1 MRKLARFM
9 EKILQMKKSIVIM
22 IACFVAFVSQAQTA
36 AKFGFVD
43 TDYILG
49 KIPEYKAAQTELD
62 KQSIQWQKEIEAK
75 YTEIDKLYKAYQ
87 ADAVLLTDDMKK
99 KRESEIINKEKEA
112 KDLQKSRFGV
122 DGELYKKRV
131 ELVKPVQDK
140 VYNAIKTAA
149 EKKGL
154 GFILDKAGQVS
165 ILYANSKYD
174 ISDDVL
180 TILGYNK

>member
-9 EKILQMKKSIVIM
+9 EKISDMKRIIL
-22 IACFVAFVSQAQTA
+22 ILTTCFVALVSRAQTA
-36 AKFGFVD
+36 AKFGYVD

-62 KQSIQWQKEIEAK
+62 KQSIQWQKEIEGK

-140 VYNAIKTAA
+140 VYNAIKTCA

>member
-1 MRKLARFM
+1 M
-9 EKILQMKKSIVIM
+9 EKITVMKRKVIIL
-22 IACFVAFVSQAQTA
+22 IACFIGLLSHAQTA
-36 AKFGFVD
+36 AKFGYVD

-49 KIPEYKAAQTELD
+49 KIPEYKSAQTELD

-87 ADAVLLTDDMKK
+87 ADKVLLTEEMQK
-99 KRESEIINKEKEA
+99 KRENEIINKEKEA

-122 DGELYKKRV
+122 DGELYKKRI

-140 VYNAIKTAA
+140 VYNAIKTTA

-180 TILGYNK
+180 TLLGYNK

>member
-1 MRKLARFM
+1 M
-9 EKILQMKKSIVIM
+9 EKIIDMKKGILIIV
-22 IACFVAFVSQAQTA
+22 ATFLAFASQAQTA
-36 AKFGFVD
+36 AKFGYVD

-49 KIPEYKAAQTELD
+49 KIPEYKSAQTELD
-62 KQSIQWQKEIEAK
+62 KQSIQWQKEIEGK

-87 ADAVLLTDDMKK
+87 ADKVLLTEEMQK
-99 KRESEIINKEKEA
+99 KRENEIINKEKEA
-112 KDLQKSRFGV
+112 KDLQKARFGV

-140 VYNAIKTAA
+140 VYNAIKQAA

-154 GFILDKAGQVS
+154 GFVLDKAGQVS

>member
-1 MRKLARFM
+1 M
-9 EKILQMKKSIVIM
+9 EKISNMKKGILIL
-22 IACFVAFVSQAQTA
+22 IACFIGLFSQAQTA
-36 AKFGFVD
+36 AKFGYVD

-49 KIPEYKAAQTELD
+49 KIPEYKSAQTELD

-87 ADAVLLTDDMKK
+87 ADKVLLTEEMQK
-99 KRESEIINKEKEA
+99 KRENEIINKEKEA

-154 GFILDKAGQVS
+154 GFVLDKAGQVS

>member
-1 MRKLARFM
+1 M
-9 EKILQMKKSIVIM
+9 EKINYMKKIAFIASICCMVLL
-22 IACFVAFVSQAQTA
+22 SNAQQA
-36 AKFGFVD
+36 AKFGYVD

-49 KIPEYKAAQTELD
+49 KIPEYKAAQNELD
-62 KQSIQWQKEIEAK
+62 KQSIQWQKEIEGK

-99 KRESEIINKEKEA
+99 KRENEIINKEKEA
-112 KDLQKSRFGV
+112 KDLQKARFGV
-122 DGELYKKRV
+122 DGELYKRRV

-140 VYNAIKTAA
+140 VYNAIKQAA

-154 GFILDKAGQVS
+154 GFVLDKAGQVS

>member
-9 EKILQMKKSIVIM
+9 NKLRHMKKSILILL
-22 IACFVAFVSQAQTA
+22 ACFVTLISNAQTA
-36 AKFGFVD
+36 AKFGYVD

-49 KIPEYKAAQTELD
+49 QIPEYKAAQTELD
-62 KQSIQWQKEIEAK
+62 KTSIQWQKEIEGK

-87 ADAVLLTDDMKK
+87 ADAILLTDDMKK
-99 KRESEIINKEKEA
+99 KRENEIINKEKEA
-112 KDLQKSRFGV
+112 KDLQKARFGV

-131 ELVKPVQDK
+131 ELVKPIQDK

-174 ISDDVL
+174 VSDDVL
-180 TILGYNK
+180 SLLGYKK